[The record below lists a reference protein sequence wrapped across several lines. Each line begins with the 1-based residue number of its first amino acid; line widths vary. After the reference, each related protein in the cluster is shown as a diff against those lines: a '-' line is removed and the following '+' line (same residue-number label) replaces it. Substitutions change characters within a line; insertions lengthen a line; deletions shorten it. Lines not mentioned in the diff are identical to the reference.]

1 MTEETDRAALGVSRS
16 AAGQFWVM
24 QETDD
29 RQVLALSQRL
39 GLPDLL
45 CRMLAARG
53 VSSEQA
59 PSYLDPKLRDLLV
72 DPSSLADMDK
82 ACDRL
87 ATAIID
93 DEKIAVFGD
102 YDVDGATSSSLL
114 IRYWRACGREMGFY
128 IPDRTAEGYGPNE
141 AAFKKLFDEG
151 YKLLVTVDCGTMA
164 HDVLAAAEARGQ
176 EVIVADHHQTGGGL
190 PSCFALINPRR
201 ADDES
206 GLGHL
211 AAVGVT
217 FMLLVGL
224 NRSLRQ
230 KDFFEGRNEPDL
242 THFLDLVAL
251 GTVCDVVPLEGINRA
266 FVRQGL
272 AVMQHG
278 RNLGVQALG
287 KVARAEGVWGTYQL
301 GFQLG
306 PRVNAG
312 GRVGQSE
319 IGTRL
324 LTTENPDEAAG
335 YAARLDDFNSQRRL
349 IEAEVQEAATRNV
362 EAILAQGNALPPYI
376 LQAGDG
382 WHAGVIG
389 IVAGRLKDKYHRP
402 TFVIAFDEDGLGK
415 GSARSIS
422 SVDVGR
428 LVAGAVDEKLI
439 EAGGGHA
446 MAAGVT
452 LHREQL
458 PAFEAYL
465 GKALGT
471 MALDA
476 PRRLRLDASLTPQ
489 AATRE
494 LWETMQQVGPFGAGN
509 PEPRLVLP
517 AVKVVNHGIVG
528 DGHVRCV
535 FSGEGGGRLKAM
547 AFASVPEEVRLLLQT
562 TREPVHIAG
571 YLRADDWNGRRDVQF
586 MVHDAAPA

>member
-1 MTEETDRAALGVSRS
+1 
-16 AAGQFWVM
+16 M

-230 KDFFEGRNEPDL
+230 RVSLKG
-242 THFLDLVAL
+242 A
-251 GTVCDVVPLEGINRA
+251 
-266 FVRQGL
+266 
-272 AVMQHG
+272 M
-278 RNLGVQALG
+278 NL
-287 KVARAEGVWGTYQL
+287 
-301 GFQLG
+301 
-306 PRVNAG
+306 
-312 GRVGQSE
+312 
-319 IGTRL
+319 I
-324 LTTENPDEAAG
+324 
-335 YAARLDDFNSQRRL
+335 
-349 IEAEVQEAATRNV
+349 
-362 EAILAQGNALPPYI
+362 
-376 LQAGDG
+376 
-382 WHAGVIG
+382 
-389 IVAGRLKDKYHRP
+389 
-402 TFVIAFDEDGLGK
+402 
-415 GSARSIS
+415 
-422 SVDVGR
+422 
-428 LVAGAVDEKLI
+428 
-439 EAGGGHA
+439 
-446 MAAGVT
+446 
-452 LHREQL
+452 
-458 PAFEAYL
+458 
-465 GKALGT
+465 
-471 MALDA
+471 
-476 PRRLRLDASLTPQ
+476 
-489 AATRE
+489 
-494 LWETMQQVGPFGAGN
+494 
-509 PEPRLVLP
+509 
-517 AVKVVNHGIVG
+517 
-528 DGHVRCV
+528 
-535 FSGEGGGRLKAM
+535 
-547 AFASVPEEVRLLLQT
+547 
-562 TREPVHIAG
+562 
-571 YLRADDWNGRRDVQF
+571 
-586 MVHDAAPA
+586 